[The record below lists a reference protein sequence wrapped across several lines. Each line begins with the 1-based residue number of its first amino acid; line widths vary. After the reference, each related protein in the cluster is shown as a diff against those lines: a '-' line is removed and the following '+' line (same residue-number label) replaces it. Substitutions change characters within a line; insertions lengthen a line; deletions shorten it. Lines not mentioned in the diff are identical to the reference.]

1 MFQGQR
7 KLDKA
12 SLGFGFLSL
21 GFSHRNVQAEV
32 KSSVASI
39 IAKMTNNWPKNK
51 AGTTTKSPQL
61 RNDVHLLYL

>member
-1 MFQGQR
+1 MAF
-7 KLDKA
+7 
-12 SLGFGFLSL
+12 FLWDL
-21 GFSHRNVQAEV
+21 AYINVQAEV

>member
-1 MFQGQR
+1 MF
-7 KLDKA
+7 LWDLA
-12 SLGFGFLSL
+12 Y
-21 GFSHRNVQAEV
+21 RNVQAEV